1 LGTHPQS
8 PVMSM
13 PKDQRN
19 EARVS
24 YPRPSK
30 SGFLL
35 GAEAVEVLDLSVR
48 GLRFRH
54 RSTAAAAEAGT
65 RVGSELC
72 GIICLRHGDTAPVAG
87 RVIRISGNE
96 VAITTDEIAIP
107 FDLVLAERLFLETG
121 RTGLVM
127 SSTEES

>member
-1 LGTHPQS
+1 MALP
-8 PVMSM
+8 M
-13 PKDQRN
+13 DQRN

-24 YPRPSK
+24 YPHPSK

-35 GAEAVEVLDLSVR
+35 GAEAVDVLDLSVR

-72 GIICLRHGDTAPVAG
+72 GIICLRHGETAPVSG
-87 RVIRISGNE
+87 RVVRVSGNE
-96 VAITTDEIAIP
+96 VAITTDDIAIP

-127 SSTEES
+127 SSIVES

>member
-1 LGTHPQS
+1 
-8 PVMSM
+8 MAM
-13 PKDQRN
+13 PMDQRN

-35 GAEAVEVLDLSVR
+35 DAEALEVIDLSVR

-65 RVGSELC
+65 RLGSELC
-72 GIICLRHGDTAPVAG
+72 GILCLRHGDTTPVAG

-96 VAITTDEIAIP
+96 VAMSTDEIAIP

-127 SSTEES
+127 SPTADS

>member
-1 LGTHPQS
+1 
-8 PVMSM
+8 MAM
-13 PKDQRN
+13 PMDQRN

-24 YPRPSK
+24 YPHPSK

-96 VAITTDEIAIP
+96 VAISTDEIAIP
-107 FDLVLAERLFLETG
+107 FHLVLAERLFLETG

-127 SSTEES
+127 SSTLSTLDS